1 MYRLFIFNLG
11 TGQNCTRAQ
20 NYTKTNLHQVSILHK
35 GTFLYENKKKL
46 LKTEKKKQNINSKKA
61 TDQWLELGV
70 TVIVKI

>member
-46 LKTEKKKQNINSKKA
+46 LKTEKKQNINLKKA

-70 TVIVKI
+70 TVKEKI